1 MIFKKCFASSKS
13 RNAISTLNSVQRS
26 VNISPTRYL
35 PYFPKK
41 KFLSRQEILTK
52 MNQQYLSMKN
62 SEKIPLKSSEYIK
75 SPILDISLEQKR
87 NSSVN
92 EINSIRA
99 ATPNN
104 SNANDLMI
112 NKNYLSKAY
121 DFKPLSFK
129 ARFSS
134 PNKIKV
140 LKPLIEYGTRLSDFQ
155 EITRIKQRLAYRN
168 QPISSKNL
176 ELALSVSPKLEF
188 DQITSRILPRGGELL
203 LKK

>member
-1 MIFKKCFASSKS
+1 
-13 RNAISTLNSVQRS
+13 
-26 VNISPTRYL
+26 
-35 PYFPKK
+35 
-41 KFLSRQEILTK
+41 